1 MFNPVGQTHKAEYT
15 MRISDIPNSTRR
27 QQRANAFIDWMFFN
41 MQFNKIIRYYYVHA
55 IQI

>member
-27 QQRANAFIDWMFFN
+27 QQRANAFIDWMFF
-41 MQFNKIIRYYYVHA
+41 
-55 IQI
+55 